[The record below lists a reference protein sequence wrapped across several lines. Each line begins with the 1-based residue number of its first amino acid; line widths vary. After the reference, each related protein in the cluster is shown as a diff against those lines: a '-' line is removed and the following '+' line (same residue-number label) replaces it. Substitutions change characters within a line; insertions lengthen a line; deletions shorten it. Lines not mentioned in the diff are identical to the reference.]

1 MPSKSK
7 KERLREARERAA
19 QFAERDK
26 EKLERKRKSNA
37 DSKASPRKKAKTSK
51 IEESPAKQTAAMAK
65 KSPKNKSTPA
75 ERKKIARENAKAF
88 AERDRVGLKSRKK
101 TDNSNAASST
111 FGAVIDPNQVAA
123 YEEQAQV
130 QFVTMMQTD
139 QQRLQKGKNG
149 SNDDSDEEIDEEVM
163 PAPPKLMAQVSQQVL
178 LNAHNEGI
186 AEDSEQK
193 EWEEGHVISSDNTG
207 VSHTD
212 PSIEIVANA
221 QANNSQAWRF
231 AKRTL
236 VMIFL
241 IATFSSIIMLPMP
254 SAENMVAPEDT
265 EAPKE
270 SFCYFN
276 SNPDHEKGCSENISG
291 MQCPEGAECHGGK
304 VIACLNVFQDVSDN
318 GDKCVL
324 REEHLVMK
332 AALMDQ
338 LVSHTSQICETSSK
352 PSFKYITLQKGQP
365 DILEDENEDLA
376 KALSDEGFVIYERDV
391 LYVGLPEGFKVN
403 LPIYCFL
410 GNIGQWILQEIG
422 LLLLGILRFSTS
434 NLLGFVTT
442 YPKLSVLILCL
453 LFVIM
458 KFRKYRATKNKRQ
471 TDTTRM
477 RDIAY
482 KTLEESGGIEH
493 CAVHIRD
500 EIAMA
505 LYPNSKKSRLELQ
518 KHIWPKIVDDIKR
531 DTRVRKFQTFNKDGN
546 TREMWQ
552 WTAARK
558 STKKS

>member
-1 MPSKSK
+1 MPGKSK
-7 KERLREARERAA
+7 KERLQAARERAA

-130 QFVTMMQTD
+130 QFVAMMQTD

-178 LNAHNEGI
+178 WNAQNEGI
-186 AEDSEQK
+186 VEDSEQK
-193 EWEEGHVISSDNTG
+193 EWEEDHVISSDNTG

-212 PSIEIVANA
+212 PSIETVANA
-221 QANNSQAWRF
+221 QVNNSQAWRF

-236 VMIFL
+236 VITFV
-241 IATFSSIIMLPMP
+241 IAAFSSIIMLPMP

-304 VIACLNVFQDVSDN
+304 VITCRNVFQDVSDN

-458 KFRKYRATKNKRQ
+458 KFRKYRATKKKRQ
-471 TDTTRM
+471 NDTTRM